1 MISIST
7 HRCKK
12 SNKVCIAIQKEIMSK
27 NINSFNVNKILSSNK
42 ILISDLGKIHSCKVI
57 LPKSSVDIIQ

>member
-27 NINSFNVNKILSSNK
+27 NINSFNVNKILSSSK

-57 LPKSSVDIIQ
+57 LQKNSVDIIQ

>member
-27 NINSFNVNKILSSNK
+27 KLNSFNVDKILSSNK
-42 ILISDLGKIHSCKVI
+42 I
-57 LPKSSVDIIQ
+57 

>member
-12 SNKVCIAIQKEIMSK
+12 SNKVCIATQKEIMSK

-42 ILISDLGKIHSCKVI
+42 I
-57 LPKSSVDIIQ
+57 